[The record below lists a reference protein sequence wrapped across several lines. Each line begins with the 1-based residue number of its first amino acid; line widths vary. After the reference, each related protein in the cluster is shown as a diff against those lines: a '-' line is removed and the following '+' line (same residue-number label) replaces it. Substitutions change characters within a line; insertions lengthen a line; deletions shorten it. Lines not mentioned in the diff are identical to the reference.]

1 MEGNLSRSPVLGV
14 SSVGGCGSPADRSG
28 RARGWFARGRE
39 RRLGPAWRSPPRGV
53 RTRWGSSTPARNDG
67 VSCCT
72 TPRHNAHGTG
82 IPDDREVYYAWHPWA
97 GKTVRVHR
105 VIRHSTG
112 AIARCTAVE
121 GEPPERSQE
130 LPVWMLDAAWCREM
144 RRADEPVA
152 SRDALRALRALL
164 GVVAG
169 GAEETGHPPIRSA
182 GSRPGERD
190 ASSPPP
196 GDSAEPP
203 SGSVFDE
210 SVHDAK
216 LGAPSGSHPSGR
228 DHSARA
234 HAPRPRARAE
244 SGAGERHR

>member
-1 MEGNLSRSPVLGV
+1 MEGTLSWRPVLGV
-14 SSVGGCGSPADRSG
+14 SPEGGSGSPAGRSG
-28 RARGWFARGRE
+28 RVRGWFGRNRE
-39 RRLGPAWRSPPRGV
+39 PRPGRAWRPRGV
-53 RTRWGSSTPARNDG
+53 RTRWGSGTPARNDG
-67 VSCCT
+67 VWCCT
-72 TPRHNAHGTG
+72 TSRHNAHGTE
-82 IPDDREVYYAWHPWA
+82 IPDDREVYYAWHPWV
-97 GKTVRVHR
+97 GKTVRVHK
-105 VIRHSTG
+105 VIRHATG
-112 AIARCTAVE
+112 AIARCTAIE

-152 SRDALRALRALL
+152 SLDALGALRALL
-164 GVVAG
+164 GAVAG
-169 GAEETGHPPIRSA
+169 GAEKTEHPPIRSA

-196 GDSAEPP
+196 GNSGEPP
-203 SGSVFDE
+203 SGSVLDQ
-210 SVHDAK
+210 SAHDAK
-216 LGAPSGSHPSGR
+216 LGAPSGSDPSGR

>member
-1 MEGNLSRSPVLGV
+1 MGVNLSRRPELGV
-14 SSVGGCGSPADRSG
+14 PPEGGCGSPADRSG
-28 RARGWFARGRE
+28 KAQGWFARGRG
-39 RRLGPAWRSPPRGV
+39 RRPGSAWRLPPCGV

-82 IPDDREVYYAWHPWA
+82 VPDDREVYYAWHPWA

-105 VIRHSTG
+105 VIRHSPG

-130 LPVWMLDAAWCREM
+130 LPVWMLDAAWCRKM
-144 RRADEPVA
+144 RRVDEPVA
-152 SRDALRALRALL
+152 SLDALRALRALL
-164 GVVAG
+164 GAVAG
-169 GAEETGHPPIRSA
+169 DAEETGHPPIRSA

-196 GDSAEPP
+196 GDCAEPP
-203 SGSVFDE
+203 SGSVRDE
-210 SVHDAK
+210 SAHDAK
-216 LGAPSGSHPSGR
+216 LGAASGSHPSGR

-234 HAPRPRARAE
+234 HAPRPRARAK
-244 SGAGERHR
+244 SGAGERHG

>member
-1 MEGNLSRSPVLGV
+1 MGV
-14 SSVGGCGSPADRSG
+14 SSEGGCGSPADRSA
-28 RARGWFARGRE
+28 RARERLVRDAPRCPSGTPARR
-39 RRLGPAWRSPPRGV
+39 RGV
-53 RTRWGSSTPARNDG
+53 RIRSGSGTPARSASAG
-67 VSCCT
+67 CCT
-72 TPRHNAHGTG
+72 TSRHNAHGTG

-130 LPVWMLDAAWCREM
+130 LPVWMLDAARCREM

-152 SRDALRALRALL
+152 SLDALRALGALL
-164 GVVAG
+164 GAVAG

-203 SGSVFDE
+203 SGSVLDE
-210 SVHDAK
+210 SVHNTK